1 MRRASRWVL
10 VGIGV
15 LLLSVAGAASWLFS
29 TESGLQFAVRQAMA
43 LGGEQFSLAQ
53 AQGRLIG
60 PLSIRG
66 LRLET
71 ETAVVTLDH
80 ATLDWSP
87 RALFSQRVQIDTLIG
102 GALSVVLKETAERP
116 SAPPSPLPQPLLPL
130 AVVLQGAELEALT
143 IAPSGAEPLAAR
155 ELVLRAQLFGEHFQ
169 IHELRATVA
178 PAGPLQLTAEGRLL
192 GDGVELQQATLAGPG
207 QLHAAGVLHWID
219 PRAELAINWTKLH
232 WPPGPTPQFDS
243 SEGALTLKGP
253 LSALAVEGSL
263 LVGAETRL
271 ELDGTIGDQLDL
283 RSRWHAMRWPLRGPT
298 NEIQVRS
305 PSGEVRLHGA
315 INAPQFDAELGLAPG
330 GQVKVAG
337 QWGDSLRLNA
347 QWQGLQWPLHGPAQS
362 AQLRSRQGKITLSG
376 EPEQWQFRVDGEI
389 AHANQ
394 TAQIHAEGTGT
405 TQGLRADTL
414 RARALGGELLGSAR
428 VNWGQGQQAHTQLR
442 LKQVNPGRL
451 LSDWPG
457 HLNGELTASVDWS
470 GPLEYEARW
479 SLADSQLRQLPIRS
493 AGRLRGEGE
502 SLQLSELTVRSGD
515 STVALDGQLTPALNL
530 QARLESQQLSDLWP
544 DLQGQLQ
551 LQAQVRGDWRLPQL
565 QAQGTAKDVRLATL
579 QLGKGEFSASV
590 DEAGMMDVSANARDL
605 NVGYAFAEARL
616 QIRGPVSD
624 HRIEA
629 VADGEHGS
637 GRMQL
642 RGRYNEQQ
650 LSWEGE
656 LQQGSLEPTV
666 LATWNLEEPA
676 RLALSPRSA
685 VLEPACW
692 RSQDGRLCAQA
703 NWQAP
708 ELLLAWRLEALEL
721 AALQPLLPAD
731 WRAEGEVTGSGR
743 LLLNDTGLAEAA
755 VDMQTSAGALAAG
768 PKARLDFEPSRL
780 QLNES
785 GEGAHI
791 LAQLALPDG
800 ALNLDATLAPADRW
814 RERALSGE
822 LQADWPDIAALALLS
837 PELGEVQGALKG
849 QFALGGQIGK
859 PRLQGQLSLAD
870 GQIHLQTP
878 GITLRELQAELSAGA
893 DERIRM
899 QASAVSGEGRLQL
912 DGQWALFETGR
923 RVGLEIR
930 GEQVL
935 AVNTP
940 EAKVWVSP
948 DLVLELEGESA
959 RLTGTVTVPRA
970 DITPERFSGG
980 GVAPSADQV
989 ILDENGARPTE
1000 GGLKLHSQVKLVLG
1014 DAVRFD
1020 GFGLKTRL
1028 SGQIEATDRPGR
1040 LTAGRGELRLVGGRY
1055 QAYGQDLTI
1064 ETGRLLFD
1072 GGPITNPS
1080 LDLRA
1085 TRKPREE
1092 ILVGVQVR
1100 GPLNAPQLNLFSD
1113 PPMNQDAQLSWL
1125 VLGRP
1130 VGSGTDDAEREA
1142 VASAALALGLKG
1154 TDFVAG
1160 KLGTKLG
1167 LDEISVGARPGETA
1181 DQARFT
1187 IGKYLSPKLYV
1198 SYGVGLFQP
1207 GHSLQLEYDL
1217 GGGFKLFS
1225 ETGVESGGDLIY
1237 TIEK

>member
-1 MRRASRWVL
+1 MRRASLWL
-10 VGIGV
+10 LASIG
-15 LLLSVAGAASWLFS
+15 LLLLVFAAAASWLLG
-29 TESGLQFAVRQAMA
+29 TESGLQFAVRQATA
-43 LGGEQFSLAQ
+43 LGGGQFSLSK

-60 PLSIRG
+60 PLSIQG
-66 LRLET
+66 LQIKT
-71 ETAVVTLDH
+71 EAAVVTLDQ
-80 ATLDWSP
+80 ARLEWSP
-87 RALFSQRVQIDTLIG
+87 RALLSRRVQIDALSG
-102 GALSVVLKETAERP
+102 GALSVTLKETADKP
-116 SAPPSPLPQPLLPL
+116 STPPAPLPQPLLPL
-130 AVVLQGAELEALT
+130 AVHVQRAELAALRITPPGADSIEA
-143 IAPSGAEPLAAR
+143 S
-155 ELVLRAQLFGEHFQ
+155 ELLLRAQLIGEHFQ
-169 IHELRATVA
+169 IHELRTAVA
-178 PAGPLQLTAEGRLL
+178 PAGPVQLTAEGRLL

-219 PRAELAINWTKLH
+219 PRAELAIEWSKLH

-243 SEGALTLKGP
+243 AEGALTLKGP
-253 LSALAVEGSL
+253 FSALAVQGSL
-263 LVGAETRL
+263 LLGAETRL
-271 ELDGTIGDQLDL
+271 ELDGTVGEQLDL
-283 RSRWHAMRWPLRGPT
+283 RSRWQALRWPLRGPAD
-298 NEIQVRS
+298 EVQLRS
-305 PSGEVRLHGA
+305 PEGTVRLHGA
-315 INAPQFDAELGLAPG
+315 IMAPQFDGELALAPRG
-330 GQVKVAG
+330 TIKLSG
-337 QWGDSLRLNA
+337 QWGETLRLNA
-347 QWQGLQWPLHGPAQS
+347 NWQGLQWPLQGAEQAALIRS
-362 AQLRSRQGKITLSG
+362 AQGEITVHGL
-376 EPEQWQFRVDGEI
+376 PADWQFRINSDL
-389 AHANQ
+389 AHADQ
-394 TAQIHAEGTGT
+394 PARLRAEGSGSME
-405 TQGLRADTL
+405 GLSAPTL
-414 RARALGGELLGSAR
+414 HLQALGGELKGSAQVDWAHAR
-428 VNWGQGQQAHTQLR
+428 QARAELS
-442 LKQVNPGRL
+442 LKQLDPGRL
-451 LSDWPG
+451 LAGWSGD
-457 HLNGELTASVDWS
+457 LNGRVTASVNWS
-470 GPLEYEARW
+470 DALRYQARW
-479 SLADSQLRQLPIRS
+479 ALVDSQLRQLAIRS
-493 AGRLRGEGE
+493 EGQLQGEGE
-502 SLQLSELTVRSGD
+502 ALQVSELTLHSGE
-515 STVALDGQLTPALNL
+515 SSASLDGQVTP
-530 QARLESQQLSDLWP
+530 S
-544 DLQGQLQ
+544 LQ
-551 LQAQVRGDWRLPQL
+551 LQAKLDSPQLTDLWPEMKGQIQLQADIRGDWRLPQL
-565 QAQGTAKDVRLATL
+565 QAQGEAKNVQLSALRL
-579 QLGKGEFSASV
+579 GSGEFSASV
-590 DEAGMMDVSANARDL
+590 DGTGMMDVRATAQDL

-616 QIRGPVSD
+616 QISGPVSD
-624 HRIEA
+624 HRLE
-629 VADGEHGS
+629 VFADGEHGS

-642 RGRYNEQQ
+642 RGRYDEQQ

-656 LQQGSLEPTV
+656 LQQSSLEPTV
-666 LATWNLEEPA
+666 LAKWDLEEPA
-676 RLALSPRSA
+676 HLALSPRSA

-692 RSQDGRLCAQA
+692 RSKDGRLCAQA

-721 AALQPLLPAD
+721 AALQPMFPAD
-731 WRAEGEVTGSGR
+731 WRAEGEVTGTGR
-743 LLLNDTGLAEAA
+743 LLLNDAGLAEAA

-837 PELGEVQGALKG
+837 PELGEVQGALNG
-849 QFALGGQIGK
+849 QFALAGQIGK
-859 PRLQGQLSLAD
+859 PRLQGQLALAD
-870 GQIHLQTP
+870 GQVQLQTP

-989 ILDENGARPTE
+989 ILDENGARPTD
-1000 GGLKLHSQVKLVLG
+1000 GGLKLHSQVELVLG

-1040 LTAGRGELRLVGGRY
+1040 LTTGRGELRLVGGRY

-1100 GPLNAPQLNLFSD
+1100 GPLNTPQLNLFSD

-1167 LDEISVGARPGETA
+1167 LDEISVGSRPGETA

>member
-1 MRRASRWVL
+1 MRRVSLWMLSIVGLSLLAL
-10 VGIGV
+10 V
-15 LLLSVAGAASWLFS
+15 SAASWLLG
-29 TESGLQFAVRQAMA
+29 TESGLQFAVRQATS
-43 LGGEQFSLAQ
+43 LSGEQFSLAD
-53 AQGRLIG
+53 ANGRLIG

-66 LRLET
+66 LRIET
-71 ETAVVTLDH
+71 EAAVVTLDE
-80 ATLDWSP
+80 ARLDWSP
-87 RALFSQRVQIDTLIG
+87 RALFAQRIQIETLTG
-102 GALSVVLKETAERP
+102 GALSVQLKATTPQP

-130 AVVLQGAELEALT
+130 AVLIERAELAALT
-143 IAPSGAEPLAAR
+143 ITPPGADAFEIQSLG
-155 ELVLRAQLFGEHFQ
+155 LRARLLGEHFTLD
-169 IHELRATVA
+169 ELRATVA
-178 PAGPLQLTAEGRLL
+178 PAGSLQLQAQGRLL
-192 GDGVELQQATLAGPG
+192 ADGVQLERASLSGPG
-207 QLHAAGVLHWID
+207 QIEALGSLHWID
-219 PRAELAINWTKLH
+219 PRADLALSWRGLH
-232 WPPGPTPQFDS
+232 WPPGPNPEFDS
-243 SEGALTLKGP
+243 TVGSLTVQGP
-253 LSALAVEGSL
+253 FSALAVTGAL
-263 LVGAETRL
+263 QLGAETQL
-271 ELDGTIGDQLDL
+271 ELDGTVGDQLDL
-283 RSRWHAMRWPLRGPT
+283 RARWQALRWPLRGPDG
-298 NEIQVRS
+298 EVQVRS
-305 PSGEVRLHGA
+305 QNGAVRVHGELA
-315 INAPQFDAELGLAPG
+315 APQIEGQLALAPRG
-330 GQVKVAG
+330 KIQLTG
-337 QWGDSLRLNA
+337 QWGDTLRLQAN
-347 QWQGLQWPLHGPAQS
+347 WQRLQWPLQGPEDAALVRS
-362 AQLRSRQGKITLSG
+362 AQGEITLSG
-376 EPEQWQFRVDGEI
+376 QPEQWQFRVNSQL
-389 AHANQ
+389 AHSDQ
-394 TAQIHAEGTGT
+394 TARLRAAGTGSKK
-405 TQGLRADTL
+405 GLSAPTL
-414 RARALGGELLGSAR
+414 HLQALGGELKGSAQ
-428 VNWGQGQQAHTQLR
+428 VDWGEARQAQAELSVKQLD
-442 LKQVNPGRL
+442 PGRL
-451 LSDWPG
+451 LADWPG
-457 HLNGELTASVDWS
+457 NLNGRVTGSVNWSKALRYDASWAL
-470 GPLEYEARW
+470 G
-479 SLADSQLRQLPIRS
+479 DSRLRQLPIRS
-493 AGRLRGEGE
+493 EGQLKGNGDALIVSKVILRSGE
-502 SLQLSELTVRSGD
+502 SSAE
-515 STVALDGQLTPALNL
+515 LDGQLTPQL
-530 QARLESQQLSDLWP
+530 QLSAKLDSPQLSDLWP
-544 DLQGQLQ
+544 ELRGQMQ
-551 LQAQVRGDWRLPQL
+551 LQADIRGDWRLPQL
-565 QAQGTAKDVRLATL
+565 RAQGQARDLQLATL
-579 QLGKGEFSASV
+579 RLGSTDFSASL
-590 DEAGMMDVSANARDL
+590 DENGMTDVRAKARDL
-605 NVGYAFAEARL
+605 NVGYAFTEAEL
-616 QIRGPVSD
+616 QINGHVSD
-624 HRIEA
+624 HRIEMF
-629 VADGEHGS
+629 ADGEHGS

-642 RGRYNEQQ
+642 HGRYDEQQ

-656 LQQGSLEPTV
+656 LQQGVLEPTV
-666 LATWNLEEPA
+666 LAKWTLEEPA
-676 RLALSPRSA
+676 RLALSARSA
-685 VLEPACW
+685 VFEPACW

-721 AALQPLLPAD
+721 ASLQPMLPAD
-731 WRAEGEVTGSGR
+731 WRAEGEVTGTGR
-743 LLLNDTGLAEAA
+743 LLLNDSGLAEAD

-768 PKARLDFEPSRL
+768 PKARLDFQPSRW
-780 QLNES
+780 QIQES
-785 GEGAHI
+785 GAGAHI

-800 ALNLDATLAPADRW
+800 ALKLDATLAPASQW
-814 RERALSGE
+814 RNRALSGE
-822 LQADWPDIAALALLS
+822 LNADWPDIGALALLS
-837 PELGEVQGALKG
+837 PELGEVQGALRG
-849 QFALGGQIGK
+849 QFQLSGQAGK
-859 PRLQGQLSLAD
+859 PRLQGQLALAG
-870 GQIHLQTP
+870 GQVQLQTP
-878 GITLRELQAELSAGA
+878 GITLRELQAELTAGA

-899 QASAVSGEGRLQL
+899 QASAVSGEGRLEL
-912 DGQWALFETGR
+912 DGQWALFETNQR
-923 RVGLEIR
+923 IGLEVR

-948 DLVLELEGESA
+948 DLLLELEGDSA

-989 ILDENGARPTE
+989 ILDENGARPVD
-1000 GGLKLHSQVKLVLG
+1000 GGFKLNSQVKLVLG

-1040 LTAGRGELRLVGGRY
+1040 LTAGRGELRLVEGRY

-1100 GPLNAPQLNLFSD
+1100 GPLNTPQLNLFSD

-1167 LDEISVGARPGETA
+1167 LDEISVGSRPGETA

>member
-1 MRRASRWVL
+1 MRRASLWFL
-10 VGIGV
+10 ACIGLM
-15 LLLSVAGAASWLFS
+15 LLLLAGAASWLLA
-29 TESGLQFAVRQAMA
+29 TESGLHFAVRQASTF
-43 LGGEQFSLAQ
+43 GGEQFSLAQ
-53 AQGRLIG
+53 ADGRLIG
-60 PLSIRG
+60 PLSIRS

-71 ETAVVTLDH
+71 EAATITLDQ
-80 ATLDWSP
+80 ARLEWSP
-87 RALFSQRVQIDTLIG
+87 RALFSQRIQID
-102 GALSVVLKETAERP
+102 ALSGGILSVALKEAPDRP
-116 SAPPSPLPQPLLPL
+116 AAPPSPLPQPLVPF
-130 AVVLQGAELEALT
+130 AVHVESAELGTLRITPPGADAFEAQAL
-143 IAPSGAEPLAAR
+143 R
-155 ELVLRAQLFGEHFQ
+155 LRAQLLGEHFR
-169 IHELRATVA
+169 IEELRAA
-178 PAGPLQLTAEGRLL
+178 IKPAGPLHLVAQGRLL
-192 GDGVELQQATLAGPG
+192 ADGVELEQASLTGPG
-207 QLHAAGVLHWID
+207 RVEAAGALHWID
-219 PRAELAINWTKLH
+219 PRADLTLNWNALH
-232 WPPGPTPQFDS
+232 WPPGPTPEFDS
-243 SEGALTLKGP
+243 TEGSLSIQGP
-253 LSALAVEGSL
+253 FSALAVQGTLQLGE
-263 LVGAETRL
+263 ETQV
-271 ELDGTIGDQLDL
+271 ELDGTAGDQLNI
-283 RSRWHAMRWPLRGPT
+283 SARWQALRWPLRGPAK
-298 NEIQVRS
+298 EVSLRS
-305 PSGEVRLHGA
+305 PHGKLRLHGE
-315 INAPQFDAELGLAPG
+315 ISAPQFDAELALAPRG
-330 GQVKVAG
+330 RIQLAG
-337 QWGDSLRLNA
+337 QWGETLRLNA
-347 QWQGLQWPLHGPAQS
+347 HWQQLQWPLQGPAQ
-362 AQLRSRQGKITLSG
+362 AALIRSGQGEITLSG
-376 EPEQWQFRVDGEI
+376 QPEQWQFRVNGDL
-389 AHANQ
+389 AHADQ
-394 TAQIHAEGTGT
+394 TARLRAAGTGSME
-405 TQGLRADTL
+405 GLAAPTL
-414 RARALGGELLGSAR
+414 HLQALGGELKGSAQ
-428 VNWGQGQQAHTQLR
+428 VDWGLARLAQAELSVKQLD
-442 LKQVNPGRL
+442 PGRL
-451 LSDWPG
+451 LAGWSGD
-457 HLNGELTASVDWS
+457 LNGRVTASVNWS
-470 GPLEYEARW
+470 EALSYTARW
-479 SLADSQLRQLPIRS
+479 ALLDSQLRQLPIRS
-493 AGRLRGEGE
+493 EGQLKGEGDA
-502 SLQLSELTVRSGD
+502 LRVSEVTVRSGE
-515 STVALDGQLTPALNL
+515 SSASLDGQLTPK
-530 QARLESQQLSDLWP
+530 
-544 DLQGQLQ
+544 LQ
-551 LQAQVRGDWRLPQL
+551 LQAKLDSPQLTDLWPELKGQMQLQADIRGDWRLPQL
-565 QAQGTAKDVRLATL
+565 QAQGQAKDLQLATL
-579 QLGKGEFSASV
+579 RLGSGEFSASV
-590 DEAGMMDVSANARDL
+590 DDSGVMDVGAKAQDL
-605 NVGYAFAEARL
+605 NVGYAFAEANL
-616 QIRGPVSD
+616 QISGHVSE
-624 HRIEA
+624 HRIEIF
-629 VADGEHGS
+629 ADGEHGS

-642 RGRYNEQQ
+642 QGRYDAQQ
-650 LSWEGE
+650 LSWDGE
-656 LQQGSLEPTV
+656 LQQGALEPAV
-666 LATWNLEEPA
+666 LAKWELEEGA
-676 RLALSPRSA
+676 RLAVSPGSA
-685 VLEPACW
+685 LLEPACW

-731 WRAEGEVTGSGR
+731 WRAEGEVTGTGR
-743 LLLNDTGLAEAA
+743 LLLNDAGLADAE
-755 VDMQTSAGALAAG
+755 VDMQTTAGALAAG
-768 PKARLDFEPSRL
+768 PKARLDFGPSRW
-780 QLNES
+780 QINES

-791 LAQLALPDG
+791 LAHLALPDG
-800 ALNLDATLAPADRW
+800 ALNLDAQIAPAERW

-822 LQADWPDIAALALLS
+822 LQANWPDIGALALLS
-837 PELGEVQGALKG
+837 PELGDVQGALQG
-849 QFALGGQIGK
+849 QFKLGGQIGK

-870 GQIHLQTP
+870 GQVHLQTP

-899 QASAVSGEGRLQL
+899 QASARSGDGRLQL

-935 AVNTP
+935 AINTP

-948 DLVLELEGESA
+948 DLLLELEGESA

-980 GVAPSADQV
+980 GVGPSADQV
-989 ILDENGARPTE
+989 ILDENGTRPTD

-1167 LDEISVGARPGETA
+1167 LDEISVGSRPGETA

-1187 IGKYLSPKLYV
+1187 IGKYLSPKLFV

>member
-1 MRRASRWVL
+1 MRRVSLGLLGSSTLLLLLLACVASWVL
-10 VGIGV
+10 G
-15 LLLSVAGAASWLFS
+15 
-29 TESGLQFAVRQAMA
+29 TESGLQFVVRQAKA
-43 LGGEQFSLAQ
+43 LGGDQFRLEQAE
-53 AQGRLIG
+53 GRLLG
-60 PLSIRG
+60 PLSVRG
-66 LRLET
+66 LRLKT
-71 ETAVVTLDH
+71 EAATVSLDEAH
-80 ATLDWSP
+80 LDWSP
-87 RALFSQRVQIDTLIG
+87 RALFSRRIQIDAFIAGT
-102 GALSVVLKETAERP
+102 LSVQLKETEDRP
-116 SAPPSPLPQPLLPL
+116 AAPPSPLPQPLLPL
-130 AVVLQGAELEALT
+130 AVMIERAELGLLQITPPGADALEVQ
-143 IAPSGAEPLAAR
+143 SLA
-155 ELVLRAQLFGEHFQ
+155 LRAQLLGEQFTIQ
-169 IHELRATVA
+169 ELRAAIA
-178 PAGPLQLTAEGRLL
+178 PAGPLHLQAHGRLL
-192 GDGVELQQATLAGPG
+192 SDGLQLQRAALSGPG
-207 QLHAAGVLHWID
+207 RIEAEGVLHWID
-219 PRAELAINWTKLH
+219 PRADLAFNWRELH
-232 WPPGPTPQFDS
+232 WPPGPEPAFDS
-243 SEGALTLKGP
+243 AEGSLKVQGP
-253 LSALAVEGSL
+253 FSALAVQGTL
-263 LVGAETRL
+263 QLGVETRL
-271 ELDGTIGDQLDL
+271 ALEGTVGDQLDVDA
-283 RSRWHAMRWPLRGPT
+283 RWQSLRWPLRGPD
-298 NEIQVRS
+298 S
-305 PSGEVRLHGA
+305 EVRLRSQEGAVRIHGA
-315 INAPQFDAELGLAPG
+315 MTAPQVSGQLALAPRG
-330 GQVKVAG
+330 KIQLDG
-337 QWGDSLRLNA
+337 QWGESLRLNA
-347 QWQGLQWPLHGPAQS
+347 TWQRLQWPLQGPEQS
-362 AQLRSRQGKITLSG
+362 ALIRSDRGEITLSG
-376 EPEQWQFRVDGEI
+376 RPEQWQFRVDSNLTHARQP
-389 AHANQ
+389 AHLR
-394 TAQIHAEGTGT
+394 AEGSGSL
-405 TQGLRADTL
+405 QGLSARSVTL
-414 RARALGGELLGSAR
+414 KALGGELKGSAK
-428 VNWGQGQQAHTQLR
+428 VDWGQTQQAQAELR
-442 LKQVNPGRL
+442 LKQVDPGL
-451 LSDWPG
+451 LLADWPG
-457 HLNGELTASVDWS
+457 QLNGRVTASVDWADA
-470 GPLEYEARW
+470 LTYDARW
-479 SLADSQLRQLPIRS
+479 ALDDSQLRQLPIRS
-493 AGRLRGEGE
+493 EGRLTGAGDALEVHEVSLRSGE
-502 SLQLSELTVRSGD
+502 SR
-515 STVALDGQLTPALNL
+515 AKLDGQLMPELLLSA
-530 QARLESQQLSDLWP
+530 QLDSPQLTDLWP
-544 DLQGQLQ
+544 ELRGRLQ
-551 LQAQVRGDWRLPQL
+551 LQADLRGDWRLPQL
-565 QAQGTAKDVRLATL
+565 KAQGRAQDLQLATL
-579 QLGKGEFSASV
+579 RLGSGEFSASLNQ
-590 DEAGMMDVSANARDL
+590 AGMLDVGAKAQEL
-605 NVGYAFAEARL
+605 NVGYHFAEANL
-616 QIRGPVSD
+616 QISGHVSG
-624 HRIEA
+624 HRID
-629 VADGEHGS
+629 VFADGEHGS
-637 GRMQL
+637 GRMQWL
-642 RGRYNEQQ
+642 GRYDEEQ
-650 LSWEGE
+650 LRWAGE
-656 LQQGSLEPTV
+656 LQQGTLEPTV
-666 LATWNLEEPA
+666 LATWELEEPA
-676 RLALSPRSA
+676 RLAVSPSSA
-685 VLEPACW
+685 ILEPACW

-721 AALQPLLPAD
+721 AALQPVLPAD
-731 WRAEGEVTGSGR
+731 WRAEGEVTGTGR
-743 LLLNDTGLAEAA
+743 LLLNENGLAEAE
-755 VDMQTSAGALAAG
+755 VDMQTTAGALAAG
-768 PKARLDFEPSRL
+768 PKARLDFEPSRW
-780 QLNES
+780 QITES
-785 GEGAHI
+785 EEGAQI
-791 LAQLALPDG
+791 LAHLALPDG
-800 ALNLDATLAPADRW
+800 ALSLDATLAPASTW
-814 RERALSGE
+814 QQRALKGE
-822 LQADWPDIAALALLS
+822 LQADWPDIGALALLS
-837 PELGEVQGALKG
+837 PEFGEVQGALQG
-849 QFALGGQIGK
+849 HFTLGGEVGK
-859 PRLQGQLSLAD
+859 PRLQGQLTLAD

-899 QASAVSGEGRLQL
+899 QARALSGEGRLQM
-912 DGQWALFETGR
+912 DGQWALFETNR
-923 RVGLEIR
+923 RIGLEVR

-948 DLVLELEGESA
+948 DLLLELEGDSA
-959 RLTGTVTVPRA
+959 KLSGTVTVPRA

-989 ILDENGARPTE
+989 ILDENGARPVD